1 MCATIFSGGV
11 RVNNKTERNAIEEF
25 LVKNFTKRNR
35 EMSKITMSMVHH
47 IKVLLG
53 EVGDDPCT
61 IRRNAI
67 PTTSAGR
74 GLYVGLS
81 NFELGSQDPSI
92 ISLAIAGVLSSIVIC
107 GNGNVYMPH
116 EFNKV
121 AT

>member
-1 MCATIFSGGV
+1 
-11 RVNNKTERNAIEEF
+11 
-25 LVKNFTKRNR
+25 
-35 EMSKITMSMVHH
+35 MSKITMSMVHH

-67 PTTSAGR
+67 LTTSAGR

-81 NFELGSQDPSI
+81 NFELGFQDPSI
-92 ISLAIAGVLSSIVIC
+92 ISLAIAGVLSSIVTC
-107 GNGNVYMPH
+107 GNGNVYTLH